1 MNIVSSRSAVT
12 RALARPPGRRRT
24 KIVCTLGPASADAQ
38 VLMRMIRAGMDV
50 ARLNFSHGSHDDHS
64 KMLKTLRES
73 AKAVGRP
80 VGVLQDLCGPKIRV
94 GEVPN
99 GAVTLERGQKVRF
112 YCRTPE
118 DKGALPAGEHILPV
132 QYDDLA
138 KDVAV
143 GDRLLFDDGRLE
155 ARVEKKGADWV
166 DAVFPKGGVLKS
178 RKGLN
183 LPGVKVSAPSVTEK
197 DLADLEWG
205 LANGVDFVALS
216 FVRTARDLD
225 AVRARVAKHKD
236 PPLLVAKIE
245 KPEAVAALDGIV
257 GAVDGLMVARGDL
270 GVEMDFEKVP
280 LVQKQIIRL
289 ANLRDVPVI
298 TATQMLESMTE
309 NERPT
314 RAEASDV
321 ANAILDG
328 TDAVMLSG
336 ETAVGKYPVQAV
348 AAMATIAHE
357 TEEHLLAGGA
367 YASPS
372 RELAASSLHDALALA
387 AERIARSLE
396 VKAVVLG
403 TISGQTARYIASSR
417 PRVPVMALSAHPRAV
432 GRMALYWG
440 IAPYASKP
448 WKDTASFLKL
458 AEHAVQGYELAGR
471 GDTIVVVVGRE
482 HSEEFS
488 GRIHVHRIGGK

>member
-1 MNIVSSRSAVT
+1 MNILSSRSAVT

-38 VLMRMIRAGMDV
+38 ILMRMIRAGMDV
-50 ARLNFSHGSHDDHS
+50 ARLNFSHGSHADHS
-64 KMLKTLRES
+64 NMLKTLRDA

-94 GEVPN
+94 GEVPG

-112 YCRTPE
+112 YCRTP
-118 DKGALPAGEHILPV
+118 KGGLPAGENILPV
-132 QYDDLA
+132 QYDHLS
-138 KDVAV
+138 KDVAA

-155 ARVEKKGADWV
+155 ARVENKGGEWV

-216 FVRTARDLD
+216 FVRAAKDLD
-225 AVRARVAKHKD
+225 AVRARLEKEEGD
-236 PPLLVAKIE
+236 RPLLIAKIE
-245 KPEAVAALDGIV
+245 KPEAVAALDDIV
-257 GAVDGLMVARGDL
+257 KVVDGLMVARGDL

-280 LVQKQIIRL
+280 LVQKEIIRL
-289 ANLRDVPVI
+289 GNLRDAPVI

-336 ETAVGKYPVQAV
+336 ETAVGKFPVQAV
-348 AAMATIAHE
+348 AAMATIAHS

-372 RELAASSLHDALALA
+372 REQAASSLHDALALA

-403 TISGQTARYIASSR
+403 TISGQTARYVASSR
-417 PRVPVMALSAHPRAV
+417 PRVPVLAMSAHPSAV
-432 GRMALYWG
+432 RRMALYWG
-440 IAPYASKP
+440 IAPYASKT

-458 AEHAVQGYELAGR
+458 AEQAVQAYELAER

>member
-12 RALARPPGRRRT
+12 RALSRPPGRRRT

-38 VLMRMIRAGMDV
+38 ILMRMIRAGMDV
-50 ARLNFSHGSHDDHS
+50 ARLNFSHGSHADHS
-64 KMLKTLRES
+64 KMLKTLRDA

-94 GEVPN
+94 GEVPG
-99 GAVTLERGQKVRF
+99 GAVTLAPGQRIRF
-112 YCRTPE
+112 YCRTP
-118 DKGALPAGEHILPV
+118 KGGLPVGENILPV

-138 KDVAV
+138 NDVGA

-155 ARVEKKGADWV
+155 ARVEKKGAEWV
-166 DAVFPKGGVLKS
+166 EAVFPKGGVLKS

-205 LANGVDFVALS
+205 LENGVDFVALS
-216 FVRTARDLD
+216 FVRTAKDLK
-225 AVRARVAKHKD
+225 AVRARVEKEKE

-245 KPEAVAALDGIV
+245 KPEAVDALDGIV
-257 GAVDGLMVARGDL
+257 DVADGLMVARGDL

-289 ANLRDVPVI
+289 GNLRDVPVI

-336 ETAVGKYPVQAV
+336 ETAVGKFPVQAV
-348 AAMATIAHE
+348 AAMAAIAHE

-403 TISGQTARYIASSR
+403 TISGQTARYVASSR
-417 PRVPVMALSAHPRAV
+417 PRVPVLALSTHARAV

-440 IAPYASKP
+440 IAPFASKG

-458 AEHAVQGYELAGR
+458 AEHAVQAYDLAGP

-482 HSEEFS
+482 QSEEFS
-488 GRIHVHRIGGK
+488 GRIHVHRISGK